1 MPLIVNL
8 GFCAQNSLESSTGV
22 IPWRNSRFGVVE
34 AVATRSTTANDLKL
48 WVGSQSH
55 KCGVFLCDKFI

>member
-8 GFCAQNSLESSTGV
+8 GFLCQNSLKSSIGV
-22 IPWRNSRFGVVE
+22 IPWRNSRSGVVE
-34 AVATRSTTANDLKL
+34 VVATRSTTADDLKL